1 LGGRPDTGRAAM
13 NHVFHRPPRDVLPTA
28 VEGDRNYA
36 VDAAITEAK
45 A

>member
-1 LGGRPDTGRAAM
+1 M
-13 NHVFHRPPRDVLPTA
+13 SHVFHRRPRDVMPTA
-28 VEGDRNYA
+28 VEGDGIYV